1 MGAPEAL
8 AHCSQGLMLT
18 ATGCG
23 LVTQRVAISWFR
35 EPCSLPPPHKHLC
48 CSRGQQ
54 LLKPVL
60 CVRKVPGGGVT
71 SPTGVFSVKGP
82 QLWWQ
87 QNNQFH
93 SSALFAHATYSVLSL
108 TQTHVMFSV
117 WRRKF
122 RGSSLPPSEAPN
134 STLSYPADKSAYQ
147 LKQRLFLQCSVQRC
161 YLPGHETYSRSSQQ
175 VTGDQH
181 RAGLEDDV

>member
-1 MGAPEAL
+1 
-8 AHCSQGLMLT
+8 MLT
-18 ATGCG
+18 AIGCR

-48 CSRGQQ
+48 CGRGQQ

-117 WRRKF
+117 WRWKF

-161 YLPGHETYSRSSQQ
+161 CLPGHETYSRSSQQ